1 MLVLKRKE
9 GQTLKLS
16 GGITV
21 TVTEIGRGFV
31 RLGVDAPLTVHVSR
45 PDARSQEPRC
55 RPDED
60 DMIRGPQNVR
70 P

>member
-1 MLVLKRKE
+1 MLVLKRKK

-31 RLGVDAPLTVHVSR
+31 RLGIEAPVSISVSR
-45 PDARSQEPRC
+45 PDARNQEPRC
-55 RPDED
+55 RPDES
-60 DMIRGPQNVR
+60 DMISR
-70 P
+70 PVKP